1 MNLIL
6 ALKQDQQF
14 TPNEKRI
21 AQFILDNRIES
32 SQFNL
37 TDLAKKTYT
46 SHSAIVRFT
55 QKLGYVGFRDFRI
68 ALIDIAH
75 QERYQVNQVDANF
88 PFSQEDTTE
97 SIAKKMAD
105 LTTQTIMAM
114 QSNIDF
120 NQLEHSAKALQKS
133 KRIFIFAKGDT
144 QISARSFQ
152 NKMAK
157 LGIFI
162 FIAEEYADEAW
173 VAMNIQQGDCAIFT
187 SYRADS
193 AKYQRFISVLM
204 EKDVTTILISSNDA
218 RVLAGTTTHWLTTVD
233 LETSDSLKIGTFSSQ
248 IAIEYIFN
256 ILYSMIY
263 MTDFQGNNERLA
275 GKYAVISKGALDD

>member
-1 MNLIL
+1 MNLRYT
-6 ALKQDQQF
+6 LKQDSQF

-21 AQFILDNRIES
+21 AQYILGNMLETS
-32 SQFNL
+32 KLNL
-37 TDLAKKTYT
+37 VDLATKTYT
-46 SHSAIVRFT
+46 SHSAIVRFA
-55 QKLGYVGFRDFRI
+55 QKLGFEGFRDFRI
-68 ALIDIAH
+68 SLIESSQQQRFVA
-75 QERYQVNQVDANF
+75 EEVDANF
-88 PFSQEDTTE
+88 PFNLGDTTE
-97 SIAKKMAD
+97 IIAKKMAD
-105 LTTQTIMAM
+105 LSTQTITAM
-114 QSNIDF
+114 QANLNIVE
-120 NQLEHSAKALQKS
+120 LEATVNMLMQAN
-133 KRIFIFAKGDT
+133 RIFIFAKGDT

-162 FIAEEYADEAW
+162 IIAEEYADEAW
-173 VAMNIQQGDCAIFT
+173 VASNITPSDYAMFT

-193 AKYQRFISVLM
+193 VKYQRFISLLN
-204 EKDVTTILISSNDA
+204 EKQVSTLLISSNDA

-263 MTDFQGNNERLA
+263 MKNFKENNERLA
-275 GKYAVISKGALDD
+275 AKYAVISEGALDD

>member
-1 MNLIL
+1 MNLRYT
-6 ALKQDQQF
+6 LKQDSQF

-21 AQFILDNRIES
+21 AQYILGNMLETS
-32 SQFNL
+32 KLNL
-37 TDLAKKTYT
+37 VDLATKTYT
-46 SHSAIVRFT
+46 SHSAIVRFA
-55 QKLGYVGFRDFRI
+55 QKLGFEGFRDFRI
-68 ALIDIAH
+68 SLIESSQQQRFVA
-75 QERYQVNQVDANF
+75 EEVDANF
-88 PFSQEDTTE
+88 PFNLGDTTE
-97 SIAKKMAD
+97 IIAKKMAD
-105 LTTQTIMAM
+105 LSTQTITAM
-114 QSNIDF
+114 QANLNIVE
-120 NQLEHSAKALQKS
+120 LEATVNMLMQAN
-133 KRIFIFAKGDT
+133 RIFIFAKGDT

-162 FIAEEYADEAW
+162 IIAEEYADEAW
-173 VAMNIQQGDCAIFT
+173 VASNITPRDYAMFT

-193 AKYQRFISVLM
+193 VKYQRFISLLN
-204 EKDVTTILISSNDA
+204 EKQVSTLLISSNDA

-263 MTDFQGNNERLA
+263 MKNFKENNERLA
-275 GKYAVISKGALDD
+275 AKYAVISEGALDD